1 MPITSAPGRLANW
14 TVIEPTPPAAP
25 ETATVSPLLQGY
37 GTHGRIRRASG
48 NGERPGNFPRYV
60 HWLTREVLRVDND
73 ILGVAGAPVGE
84 TDDLVPD
91 RDGFNAVA
99 DLGHDPGQ
107 VATLAGWKTG
117 RPNLVKHSFAYFS
130 PRRG

>member
-1 MPITSAPGRLANW
+1 MPITSAPARLANW

-25 ETATVSPLLQGY
+25 EIATVSPNFRDTARTDAYAG
-37 GTHGRIRRASG
+37 ASG

-60 HWLTREVLRVDND
+60 RWLEREVLRVDDD

-91 RDGFNAVA
+91 RDRFNADA
-99 DLGHDPGQ
+99 DLGHDSGQ
-107 VATLAGWKTG
+107 VATLAGRKTV
-117 RPNLVKHSFAYFS
+117 L
-130 PRRG
+130 

>member
-91 RDGFNAVA
+91 VTASTPLPTWVTIPAKSLPSPDGK
-99 DLGHDPGQ
+99 
-107 VATLAGWKTG
+107 LAGQT
-117 RPNLVKHSFAYFS
+117 L
-130 PRRG
+130 